1 MYRIDIFKITKKHK
15 DKDMATKRKTKTKAQ
30 KKARRAKFQ
39 QKTNTKNNQIK
50 TMQNA
55 YMEQIIERQEI
66 MKRANIIEQ
75 IYKAKPEFASVVDN
89 VLQINEEAVTEKE
102 GVLYW
107 TKDDNP
113 IMAGLESFE
122 NYNKYSK
129 DFVNQ
134 VLTVVQQQEA
144 QQINQQTTDVDL
156 EGFDLVEDDSF
167 EIVEDVEAVEV
178 TETDELVGQTTDV
191 TEVSET
197 TTKGDS
203 K

>member
-30 KKARRAKFQ
+30 KKARKAKFQ
-39 QKTNTKNNQIK
+39 QKTKQKNNQIQK
-50 TMQNA
+50 MQNA

-75 IYKAKPEFASVVDN
+75 IYKAKPEFASIVDN
-89 VLQINEEAVTEKE
+89 VLQINEEAVTDKD

-113 IMAGLESFE
+113 VMAGLESFE
-122 NYNKYSK
+122 NYSKYSK

-144 QQINQQTTDVDL
+144 QQQSQQTTDVDL

-167 EIVEDVEAVEV
+167 EIVEDVE
-178 TETDELVGQTTDV
+178 TEELVGQTTDV
-191 TEVSET
+191 TEVTET
-197 TTKGDS
+197 TDS
-203 K
+203 KDESK